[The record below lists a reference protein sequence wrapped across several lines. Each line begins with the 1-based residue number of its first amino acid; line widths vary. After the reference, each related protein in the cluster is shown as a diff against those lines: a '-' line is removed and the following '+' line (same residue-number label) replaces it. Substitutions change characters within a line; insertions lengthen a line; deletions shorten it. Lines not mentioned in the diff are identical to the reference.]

1 MLPCSANTFAV
12 GGAVCTGEE
21 SLSERAQK
29 ALKMHCEKSS
39 IDRLHVTRIVSSQC
53 GGVMGSFLDSFETKI
68 ENGIGLTAEAYMF
81 GPFRVVGRDGSE
93 LTPKGQ
99 VRRAIL
105 AVLLMSPGQSC
116 TKQFLLDLFWAQ
128 SPPVKSRA
136 SLRTALSALK
146 KELAPIGDDV
156 IASDRYHV
164 RLASKS
170 LTAGLAQGAEA
181 ADLPFL
187 QDLDVEVRGAEGFE
201 DWLRDMRLH
210 HDFAQSRPKDT
221 MPSIARAAR
230 MLTAD
235 HAPIRDM
242 ALGLLPCRMSGTEPQ
257 VETRANLLVDQLLET
272 LSTAMSVK
280 LFDYRDGYGV
290 HRPNPASL
298 QHGNGPRFMLQ
309 PSVDLA
315 ARRFSLR
322 LVDARSQEVLWSSA
336 LAGAFV
342 FEDTPQEAE
351 GETDIA
357 RCVEQVIAAV
367 GQGVGGEEPLLSPYH
382 ALISMFQL
390 EVEELDRLDTL
401 LVRSQAQA
409 DDAYLDGLKCYLAT
423 IRVAENIRSSEGIA
437 ADELYGAARRAMR
450 PDAFHG
456 YNLAMAGY
464 ALSFLS
470 GQKELG
476 LDLTTSAV
484 EVAPTQAFCWDQ
496 HALCLFSLDAY
507 DAAFAAAQKAQA
519 LGAHSPIR
527 YTYDTTAAIIAFA
540 RGDYLSTARYGNRAM
555 FRMPRFTPALKYTAA
570 ALGQLNQ
577 LSDSRRLLK
586 QMQRVGGYQ
595 TLGQIKYNDGL
606 PQRDGFRDRLVLGL
620 QRAGLK

>member
-1 MLPCSANTFAV
+1 MKQ
-12 GGAVCTGEE
+12 
-21 SLSERAQK
+21 SLSEKAKK
-29 ALKMHCEKSS
+29 ALKMICEKSS
-39 IDRLHVTRIVSSQC
+39 IDCLEVTRIVSLHSA
-53 GGVMGSFLDSFETKI
+53 GVMESFLDSFETKT
-68 ENGIGLTAEAYMF
+68 ENGVDLTAEAYMF

-105 AVLLMSPGQSC
+105 AVLLMSPGRSC
-116 TKQFLLDLFWAQ
+116 TKQSLLDLFWAQ
-128 SPPVKSRA
+128 SPPAKSRA

-146 KELAPIGDDV
+146 KELAPLGDDV

-164 RLASKS
+164 RLASS
-170 LTAGLAQGAEA
+170 ALTAGLAQSTEA
-181 ADLPFL
+181 AGLPFL

-210 HDFAQSRPKDT
+210 HADAQGQTRETQRPGDN
-221 MPSIARAAR
+221 AVR
-230 MLTAD
+230 MYAVD

-242 ALGLLPCRMSGTEPQ
+242 ALGLLPCRMSGTAPQ
-257 VETRANLLVDQLLET
+257 VETRANLLVDHLIET
-272 LSTAMSVK
+272 LSAALSVK

-290 HRPNPASL
+290 HRPQTAGL

-315 ARRFSLR
+315 ARRFTLR
-322 LVDARSQEVLWSSA
+322 LVDARSQELLWSSG
-336 LAGAFV
+336 LASAFV
-342 FEDTPQEAE
+342 FENTPQESQD
-351 GETDIA
+351 ETDIA
-357 RCVEQVIAAV
+357 RCVEQVIAV
-367 GQGVGGEEPLLSPYH
+367 FGQGLGGEEPLLSPYH

-390 EVEELDRLDTL
+390 KAEELDRLDTL
-401 LVRSQAQA
+401 LMHSRAQA

-423 IRVAENIRSSEGIA
+423 IRLAENIRPSDGMDA
-437 ADELYGAARRAMR
+437 GDLYGAARRAMR

-507 DAAFAAAQKAQA
+507 DDAFAAAQKAQA
-519 LGAHSPIR
+519 LGVHSPIR

-577 LSDSRRLLK
+577 LSDSRRLLT
-586 QMQRVGGYQ
+586 QMQRVAGYQ
-595 TLGQIKYNDGL
+595 SLGQIKYNDGL
-606 PQRDGFRDRLVLGL
+606 PQRDGFRERLVSGL